1 MGESGGRSHCDGRG
15 LGFTTPVEVS
25 TAFPFNNKQKNTL
38 IKKLKALTKA
48 REIRL
53 ILTVNSNLIGGFLIK
68 TDSKVIDFTI
78 ENQLQK
84 LSNHLD
90 NVLEL

>member
-1 MGESGGRSHCDGRG
+1 LKFRQLSH
-15 LGFTTPVEVS
+15 LII
-25 TAFPFNNKQKNTL
+25 NKKNTL